1 MSTLNT
7 FLFEEIAAGP
17 LVNRDSVRYPTKKH
31 KNASGAYVRI
41 AYRKGRYGQTEG
53 RVFGDILGH
62 IPACPY
68 HMPRNSARFNEPH
81 LHISKKVL
89 GDTIEAKDINNLIDK
104 IRLFQYAW
112 EAEANNIYGYNAV
125 TGYPNSKVD
134 ISKLTYIEAESAP
147 QPTFTI
153 HDTKKSGII
162 QNQIPKV
169 ANIFSCGGS
178 SLASVVSQLNTAVA
192 NKTKTFTSFGTVLHH
207 GFPEFMDDLNSY
219 DNHTLIHAGHS
230 PIVGVKAIQYMEG
243 GKVSPNFK
251 LQYLS
256 GDKVADGGTENGHVK
271 GKDNQDMIFN
281 YNTAYVI
288 SYLQDNQPNTQPKY
302 YGFILYYLGND
313 IVNNL
318 PETEIVTETVVSPA
332 TYGISSFGTQAK
344 ELFGTDLK
352 IDTTKP
358 IIPAATTQPINYDV
372 AKTIN
377 NIQITDAT
385 ESYAVDSLG
394 DRFWTQMVPK
404 VAYENYPTYKA
415 KVDAVKAKFNAL
427 PNRVIKIPAQKVADG
442 KCWRQLSNGTWVEQ
456 DAIYILHYLEATAEK
471 KDLDFYD
478 YGDTST
484 TEYTYEAGFNI
495 YAAKWSP
502 STGKVQW
509 NDAAPFKTF
518 RLIPDPVD
526 LPPLMNSMNFYE
538 FDDVFFNDPI
548 GFMIP
553 KAFTGMTTA
562 DSSPSGF
569 PFFIDNFVTIEESFY
584 SGEDGTSIKYTHFNE
599 LGVGAVTY
607 DNPFVTSWSTVG
619 QTRYFYTVGQSCSD
633 GSTPV
638 NGQCSVTT
646 TTVVT
651 IANTI
656 DTTAANIMT
665 LTEKD
670 ITYKKGIYF
679 VGEKSYPQIKTAD
692 FKNIKNVLSKFITNI
707 ITLSQSQINNGT
719 SDSETYQELSTFLS
733 NQAAGSGD
741 YDPDD
746 PDTSFEG
753 YDIRQNGLIKLNFYN
768 ILVDAYKLI
777 INGCICNADCACNL
791 VCACNINCG
800 CNYDD

>member
-538 FDDVFFNDPI
+538 FDDAFFNDPI

-619 QTRYFYTVGQSCSD
+619 QVRYFYTVGQSCSD

-733 NQAAGSGD
+733 NQAASSGT
-741 YDPDD
+741 YDPED

-753 YDIRQNGLIKLNFYN
+753 YDIRQNSLIKLNFYN

-791 VCACNINCG
+791 VCACNTNCG

>member
-1 MSTLNT
+1 MSALNT
-7 FLFEEIAAGP
+7 FLFEEIKTGP
-17 LVNRDSVRYPTKKH
+17 LLNKDSIIYPTTRH

-53 RVFGDILGH
+53 RILGDVNGH

-68 HMPRNSARFNEPH
+68 HMPRNSKRFDEPH
-81 LHISKKVL
+81 LHIAKKAV
-89 GDTIEAKDINNLIDK
+89 GDIIEAKDINNLIDK

-112 EAEANNIYGYNAV
+112 EAEANNVYNYNAV
-125 TGYPNSKVD
+125 TGYPNTKVD

-153 HDTKKSGII
+153 HDSKLSGTI

-169 ANIFSCGGS
+169 ANIFSCSGS
-178 SLASVVSQLNTAVA
+178 SIASVVSQLNSAIA
-192 NKTKTFTSFGTVLHH
+192 NKTKTFVSFGTVLYH
-207 GFPEFMDDLNSY
+207 GFPEFMDDLNNS
-219 DNHTLIHAGHS
+219 NVHTLIHAGHA
-230 PIVGVKAIQYMEG
+230 PIVGVKAIQYMES

-256 GDKVADGGTENGHVK
+256 GIYEGSHVK
-271 GKDNQDMIFN
+271 GKDNNDMIFN
-281 YNTAYVI
+281 YDTAYVI
-288 SYLQDNQPNTQPKY
+288 SYLPDNQPNTQPKY

-332 TYGISSFGTQAK
+332 IYGISSFGTQAK

-352 IDTTKP
+352 IDIAKP
-358 IIPAATTQPINYDV
+358 IIPATTTQPINYDV
-372 AKTIN
+372 AKTLSNIN
-377 NIQITDAT
+377 ITDTT
-385 ESYAVDSLG
+385 ESYAADAAG
-394 DRFWTQMVPK
+394 DKFWAQMIPK
-404 VAYENYPTYKA
+404 TWTDNYYTYKA
-415 KVDAVKAKFNAL
+415 KVDAIKAKFNAL
-427 PNRVIKIPAQKVADG
+427 PNKVIKIPAQKVADG
-442 KCWRQLSNGTWVEQ
+442 KCWRQLTNGTWVEQ

-471 KDLDFYD
+471 KDAVVNDN
-478 YGDTST
+478 GESST
-484 TEYTYEAGFNI
+484 IDYTYVAGFNI

-502 STGKVQW
+502 TTKKVQW
-509 NDAAPFKTF
+509 NDATPFKTF
-518 RLIPDPVD
+518 KLIPDPAG
-526 LPPLMNSMNFYE
+526 LPVWMGSTNFYD
-538 FDDVFFNDPI
+538 FDDAFFNDPI
-548 GFMIP
+548 GFMIS
-553 KAFTGMTTA
+553 KAFTGITLA

-569 PFFIDNFVTIEESFY
+569 PFFIDNFVAFEESFY
-584 SGEDGTSIKYTHFNE
+584 SEDGTSIIYTHFNE
-599 LGVGAVTY
+599 LGVSVRTY

-619 QTRYFYTVGQSCSD
+619 QVRHFYTVGQSCSD

-638 NGQCSVTT
+638 NGQCTVTT

-656 DTTAANIMT
+656 DTTASNIMT
-665 LTEKD
+665 ITEKD

-692 FKNIKNVLSKFITNI
+692 FKNIKNVLSKFLTNI

-733 NQAAGSGD
+733 NQAASSGT
-741 YDPDD
+741 YDPED

-753 YDIRQNGLIKLNFYN
+753 YDIRKDGLIKLNFYN

-791 VCACNINCG
+791 VCACNTNCG
-800 CNYDD
+800 CNYSG

>member
-53 RVFGDILGH
+53 RILGDILGH

-207 GFPEFMDDLNSY
+207 GFPEELDDLNSY

-385 ESYAVDSLG
+385 ESHAVDSLG

-442 KCWRQLSNGTWVEQ
+442 KCWRQLTNGTWVEQ

-538 FDDVFFNDPI
+538 FDDAFFNDPI

-562 DSSPSGF
+562 DSSPLGF
-569 PFFIDNFVTIEESFY
+569 PYFIDNFVTIEESFY

-619 QTRYFYTVGQSCSD
+619 QVRYFYTVGQSCSD

-638 NGQCSVTT
+638 NGQCTITT

-670 ITYKKGIYF
+670 ITYKKDIYF
-679 VGEKSYPQIKTAD
+679 IGEKNYPQIKTAD
-692 FKNIKNVLSKFITNI
+692 FKNIKNVLNKFITNI
-707 ITLSQSQINNGT
+707 IAFSQSPINNGVP
-719 SDSETYQELSTFLS
+719 DSETYQELSTFLS

>member
-1 MSTLNT
+1 MSALNT
-7 FLFEEIAAGP
+7 FLFEEVATGP
-17 LVNRDSVRYPTKKH
+17 LVNKDSIKYPTKKH
-31 KNASGAYVRI
+31 KNASGAYKQI

-53 RVFGDILGH
+53 NILGDVNGH

-68 HMPRNSARFNEPH
+68 HMPRNSKRFDEPH
-81 LHISKKVL
+81 LHIAKKAV
-89 GDTIEAKDINNLIDK
+89 GDIIEAKDINNLIDK

-112 EAEANNIYGYNAV
+112 EAEANNVYNYNAV
-125 TGYPNSKVD
+125 TGYPNAKVD

-153 HDTKKSGII
+153 HDSKLSGTI

-169 ANIFSCGGS
+169 ANIFSCSGS
-178 SLASVVSQLNTAVA
+178 SIASVVSQLNTAIT
-192 NKTKTFTSFGTVLHH
+192 NKTKTFVSFGTVLYH
-207 GFPEFMDDLNSY
+207 GFPEFMDDLNNS
-219 DNHTLIHAGHS
+219 DVHTLIHAGHA

-256 GDKVADGGTENGHVK
+256 GIYEGSHVK
-271 GKDNQDMIFN
+271 GKDNNDMIFN
-281 YNTAYVI
+281 YDTAYVI
-288 SYLQDNQPNTQPKY
+288 SYLPDNQPNTQPKY

-332 TYGISSFGTQAK
+332 IYGISSFGTQAK

-352 IDTTKP
+352 IDTTKL
-358 IIPAATTQPINYDV
+358 IIPATTTQPINYDV
-372 AKTIN
+372 AKTLSNIN
-377 NIQITDAT
+377 ITDTT
-385 ESYAVDSLG
+385 ESYAADAPGDKFWAQMIPKTWMDSYY
-394 DRFWTQMVPK
+394 
-404 VAYENYPTYKA
+404 AYKA

-427 PNRVIKIPAQKVADG
+427 PNKVIKIPAQKVADG
-442 KCWRQLSNGTWVEQ
+442 KCWRQLTNGTWVEQ
-456 DAIYILHYLEATAEK
+456 DAIYILHYLEATVEK
-471 KDLDFYD
+471 KDAVVNDSGESSSID
-478 YGDTST
+478 
-484 TEYTYEAGFNI
+484 YTYVAGFNI

-502 STGKVQW
+502 TTKKVQW
-509 NDAAPFKTF
+509 NDAIPFKTF
-518 RLIPDPVD
+518 KLIPSPAG
-526 LPPLMNSMNFYE
+526 LPIWMGSTNFYD
-538 FDDVFFNDPI
+538 FDDAFFNDPI

-553 KAFTGMTTA
+553 KAFTGVTTA

-569 PFFIDNFVTIEESFY
+569 PFFIDNFVAFEESTY
-584 SGEDGTSIKYTHFNE
+584 SEDGTSIKYTHFNE
-599 LGVGAVTY
+599 LGVSAVTY
-607 DNPFVTSWSTVG
+607 DNPFITSWSSVG
-619 QTRYFYTVGQSCSD
+619 QVRHFYTVGQSCSD

-638 NGQCSVTT
+638 NGQCTVTT

-656 DTTAANIMT
+656 DTTASNIMT
-665 LTEKD
+665 ITEKD

-692 FKNIKNVLSKFITNI
+692 FKNIKNVLSKFLTNI

-733 NQAAGSGD
+733 NQAASSGT
-741 YDPDD
+741 YDPED

-753 YDIRQNGLIKLNFYN
+753 YDIRKDGLIKLNFYN

-777 INGCICNADCACNL
+777 INGCICNTDCACNL
-791 VCACNINCG
+791 VCACNTNCG
-800 CNYDD
+800 CNYSG

>member
-41 AYRKGRYGQTEG
+41 AYRKGRVGQTEG
-53 RVFGDILGH
+53 RVFGDIKGH

-68 HMPRNSARFNEPH
+68 HMPRNSRRFNEPH
-81 LHISKKVL
+81 LHIAKKTI
-89 GDTIEAKDINNLIDK
+89 GDIIEAKDINNLIDK

-112 EAEANNIYGYNAV
+112 EAEANNIYNYDAIS
-125 TGYPNSKVD
+125 GYPNAKVD
-134 ISKLTYIEAESAP
+134 ISRLTYIEAESAP

-153 HDTKKSGII
+153 HDTKKSGTI
-162 QNQIPKV
+162 QNHIPKI
-169 ANIFSCGGS
+169 ANFFSCTGP
-178 SLASVVSQLNTAVA
+178 SLISTVTKINNAIA

-207 GFPEFMDDLNSY
+207 GFPEELDDLNSY

-230 PIVGVKAIQYMEG
+230 PIVGVKAIQIMENG
-243 GKVSPNFK
+243 IVSPNFK

-256 GDKVADGGTENGHVK
+256 GIYEGSNIK
-271 GKDNQDMIFN
+271 GKDNQDMVFK

-288 SYLQDNQPNTQPKY
+288 SYLPNNQPDTSPIF
-302 YGFILYYLGND
+302 YGFILYYLGTD
-313 IVNNL
+313 AINNL
-318 PETEIVTETVVSPA
+318 PETEILTETITTPA
-332 TYGISSFGTQAK
+332 SLGISSFGTQAK

-538 FDDVFFNDPI
+538 FDDAFFNDPI

-619 QTRYFYTVGQSCSD
+619 QVRYFYTVGQSCSD

-638 NGQCSVTT
+638 NGQCTITT

-670 ITYKKGIYF
+670 ITYKKDIYF
-679 VGEKSYPQIKTAD
+679 IGEKNYPQIKTAD
-692 FKNIKNVLSKFITNI
+692 FKNIKNVLNKFITNI
-707 ITLSQSQINNGT
+707 IAFSQSPINNGVP
-719 SDSETYQELSTFLS
+719 DSETYQELSTFLS

-741 YDPDD
+741 YDPDN

>member
-1 MSTLNT
+1 MSALNT
-7 FLFEEIAAGP
+7 FLFEEIKTGP
-17 LVNRDSVRYPTKKH
+17 LVNKDSIIYPTTRH

-53 RVFGDILGH
+53 RILGDVNGH

-68 HMPRNSARFNEPH
+68 HMPRNSKRFDEPH
-81 LHISKKVL
+81 LHIAKKAV
-89 GDTIEAKDINNLIDK
+89 GDIIEAKDINNLIDK

-112 EAEANNIYGYNAV
+112 EAEANNVYNYNAV
-125 TGYPNSKVD
+125 TGYPNTKVD

-153 HDTKKSGII
+153 HDSKLSGTI

-169 ANIFSCGGS
+169 ANIFSCSGS
-178 SLASVVSQLNTAVA
+178 SIASVVSQLNSAIA
-192 NKTKTFTSFGTVLHH
+192 NKTKTFVSFGTVLYH
-207 GFPEFMDDLNSY
+207 GFPEFMDDLNNS
-219 DNHTLIHAGHS
+219 NVHTLIHAGHA
-230 PIVGVKAIQYMEG
+230 PIVGVKAIQYMES

-256 GDKVADGGTENGHVK
+256 GIYEGSHVK
-271 GKDNQDMIFN
+271 GKDNNDMIFN
-281 YNTAYVI
+281 YDTAYVI
-288 SYLQDNQPNTQPKY
+288 SYLPDNQPNTQPKY

-332 TYGISSFGTQAK
+332 IYGISSFGTQAK

-352 IDTTKP
+352 IDIAKP
-358 IIPAATTQPINYDV
+358 IIPATTTQPINYDV
-372 AKTIN
+372 AKTLSNIN
-377 NIQITDAT
+377 ITDTT
-385 ESYAVDSLG
+385 ESYAADAAG
-394 DRFWTQMVPK
+394 DKFWAQMIPK
-404 VAYENYPTYKA
+404 TWTDNYYTYKA
-415 KVDAVKAKFNAL
+415 KVDAIKAKFNAL
-427 PNRVIKIPAQKVADG
+427 PNKVIKIPAQKVADG
-442 KCWRQLSNGTWVEQ
+442 KCWRQLTNGTWVEQ

-471 KDLDFYD
+471 KDAVVNDN
-478 YGDTST
+478 GESST
-484 TEYTYEAGFNI
+484 IDYTYVAGFNI

-502 STGKVQW
+502 TTKKVQW
-509 NDAAPFKTF
+509 NDATPFKTF
-518 RLIPDPVD
+518 KLIPDPAG
-526 LPPLMNSMNFYE
+526 LPVWMGSTNFYD
-538 FDDVFFNDPI
+538 FDDAFFNDPI

-553 KAFTGMTTA
+553 KAFTGITLA

-569 PFFIDNFVTIEESFY
+569 PFFIDNFVAFEESFY
-584 SGEDGTSIKYTHFNE
+584 SEDGTSIIYTHFNE
-599 LGVGAVTY
+599 LGVSVRTY

-619 QTRYFYTVGQSCSD
+619 QVRHFYTVGQSCSD

-638 NGQCSVTT
+638 NGQCTVTT

-656 DTTAANIMT
+656 DTTASNIMT
-665 LTEKD
+665 ITEKD

-692 FKNIKNVLSKFITNI
+692 FKNIKNVLSKFLTNI

-733 NQAAGSGD
+733 NQAASSGT
-741 YDPDD
+741 YDPED

-753 YDIRQNGLIKLNFYN
+753 YDIRKDGLIKLNFYN

-791 VCACNINCG
+791 VCACNTNCG
-800 CNYDD
+800 CNYSG

>member
-1 MSTLNT
+1 MSALNT
-7 FLFEEIAAGP
+7 FLFEEIAKGP
-17 LVNRDSVRYPTKKH
+17 LVNKDSIKYPTKKH

-53 RVFGDILGH
+53 RVLGDIKGH

-68 HMPRNSARFNEPH
+68 HMPRNIKRFNEPH

-89 GDTIEAKDINNLIDK
+89 GDIIEAKDINNLIDK
-104 IRLFQYAW
+104 IRLFKYAW

-125 TGYPNSKVD
+125 TGYPNAKVD
-134 ISKLTYIEAESAP
+134 ISKLTYIESAGAP
-147 QPTFTI
+147 QPAFNI
-153 HDTKKSGII
+153 HDSKISGTI
-162 QNQIPKV
+162 QNQIPTV

-230 PIVGVKAIQYMEG
+230 PIVGVKAIQYMEA

-302 YGFILYYLGND
+302 YGFILYYLGNN

-318 PETEIVTETVVSPA
+318 PETEIV
-332 TYGISSFGTQAK
+332 
-344 ELFGTDLK
+344 
-352 IDTTKP
+352 
-358 IIPAATTQPINYDV
+358 
-372 AKTIN
+372 
-377 NIQITDAT
+377 
-385 ESYAVDSLG
+385 
-394 DRFWTQMVPK
+394 
-404 VAYENYPTYKA
+404 
-415 KVDAVKAKFNAL
+415 
-427 PNRVIKIPAQKVADG
+427 
-442 KCWRQLSNGTWVEQ
+442 
-456 DAIYILHYLEATAEK
+456 
-471 KDLDFYD
+471 
-478 YGDTST
+478 
-484 TEYTYEAGFNI
+484 
-495 YAAKWSP
+495 
-502 STGKVQW
+502 
-509 NDAAPFKTF
+509 
-518 RLIPDPVD
+518 
-526 LPPLMNSMNFYE
+526 
-538 FDDVFFNDPI
+538 
-548 GFMIP
+548 
-553 KAFTGMTTA
+553 
-562 DSSPSGF
+562 
-569 PFFIDNFVTIEESFY
+569 
-584 SGEDGTSIKYTHFNE
+584 
-599 LGVGAVTY
+599 
-607 DNPFVTSWSTVG
+607 
-619 QTRYFYTVGQSCSD
+619 
-633 GSTPV
+633 
-638 NGQCSVTT
+638 
-646 TTVVT
+646 
-651 IANTI
+651 
-656 DTTAANIMT
+656 
-665 LTEKD
+665 TEKD

-733 NQAAGSGD
+733 NQAAGSGT
-741 YDPDD
+741 YDPED

-777 INGCICNADCACNL
+777 INGCICNTDCACNL
-791 VCACNINCG
+791 VCACNTNCG

>member
-538 FDDVFFNDPI
+538 FDDAFFNDPI

-707 ITLSQSQINNGT
+707 IAFSQSPINNGVP
-719 SDSETYQELSTFLS
+719 DSETYQELSTFLS
-733 NQAAGSGD
+733 NQAASSGD
-741 YDPDD
+741 YDPED

-753 YDIRQNGLIKLNFYN
+753 YDIRQNSLIKLNFYN

-791 VCACNINCG
+791 VCACNTNCG

>member
-1 MSTLNT
+1 MSALNT
-7 FLFEEIAAGP
+7 FLFEEIATGP
-17 LVNRDSVRYPTKKH
+17 LVNKDSIKYPTKKH

-53 RVFGDILGH
+53 RVLGDINGH

-68 HMPRNSARFNEPH
+68 HMPRNIKRYNEPH

-89 GDTIEAKDINNLIDK
+89 GDIIEAKDINNLIDK

-125 TGYPNSKVD
+125 TGYPNAKVD
-134 ISKLTYIEAESAP
+134 ISKLTYIESDGAP

-153 HDTKKSGII
+153 HDSKISGTI

-169 ANIFSCGGS
+169 ANIFSCSGS
-178 SLASVVSQLNTAVA
+178 SLASVVSQLNTAIT
-192 NKTKTFTSFGTVLHH
+192 NKTKTFTSFGTVLYH
-207 GFPEFMDDLNSY
+207 GFPEFMDDLNNS
-219 DNHTLIHAGHS
+219 DVHTLIHAGHA

-256 GDKVADGGTENGHVK
+256 GIYEGSHVK
-271 GKDNQDMIFN
+271 GKDNNDMIFN
-281 YNTAYVI
+281 YDTAYVI
-288 SYLQDNQPNTQPKY
+288 SYLPDNQPNTQPKY
-302 YGFILYYLGND
+302 YGFILYYLGNN

-332 TYGISSFGTQAK
+332 IYGISSFGTQAK

-352 IDTTKP
+352 IDTTKS

-372 AKTIN
+372 AKTLSNIN
-377 NIQITDAT
+377 ITDTT
-385 ESYAVDSLG
+385 ESYAADATG
-394 DRFWTQMVPK
+394 DKFWAQMIPK
-404 VAYENYPTYKA
+404 TWTDNYYTYKA
-415 KVDAVKAKFNAL
+415 KVDAIKAKFNAL
-427 PNRVIKIPAQKVADG
+427 PNKVIKIPAQKVADG
-442 KCWRQLSNGTWVEQ
+442 KCWRQLTNGTWVEQ

-471 KDLDFYD
+471 KDAVVNDNGESYSID
-478 YGDTST
+478 
-484 TEYTYEAGFNI
+484 YTYVAGFNI

-502 STGKVQW
+502 TTKKVQW
-509 NDAAPFKTF
+509 NDAIPFKTF
-518 RLIPDPVD
+518 KLIPSPAG
-526 LPPLMNSMNFYE
+526 LPIWMGSTNFYD
-538 FDDVFFNDPI
+538 FDDAFFNDPI

-553 KAFTGMTTA
+553 KAFTGVTTA

-569 PFFIDNFVTIEESFY
+569 PFFIDNFVAFEESTY
-584 SGEDGTSIKYTHFNE
+584 SEDGTSIKYTHFNE
-599 LGVGAVTY
+599 LGVSAVTY
-607 DNPFVTSWSTVG
+607 DNPFITSWSSVG
-619 QTRYFYTVGQSCSD
+619 QVRHFYTVGQSCSD

-638 NGQCSVTT
+638 NGQCSITT

-679 VGEKSYPQIKTAD
+679 VGEKNYPQIKTAD

-733 NQAAGSGD
+733 NQAASSGT
-741 YDPDD
+741 YDPED

-753 YDIRQNGLIKLNFYN
+753 YDIRKDGLIKLNFYN

-791 VCACNINCG
+791 VCACNTNCG